1 MLTSNLP
8 KNLILINCLFKLT
21 LTNLMKRKLL
31 LSTLMSLMLFGSAWA
46 QRTITGTVV
55 DAVQGSLPGATVQV
69 KGTNTGTT
77 TDLEGKYSIIVPEGS
92 DVLVFRFVGY
102 ASKEETIGNRT
113 TIDVTLVE
121 DSELTEVVVTA
132 QNISREK
139 ASLAYSQQNLDGA
152 AVSTVKET
160 NFINSL
166 SGKAA
171 GVQVRQNN
179 TMGGSTNIIIRGNS
193 SFTSNQPLFVVDGIP
208 IGNST
213 QNSTNQQNGRRG
225 YDYGN
230 PAADINPEDIASMS
244 ILKGASATAL
254 YGSRGQ
260 NGVILITT
268 KKGNKSKGIG
278 VSLSTGVT
286 IGTIDK
292 STFAKYQD
300 KYGAGYGKYY
310 GPDGDAYFNEIDVNG
325 DGTPDKVVPVQ
336 EDGSYGA
343 AFDPSLNVYTWESFV
358 PESPNF
364 GKTSPWVASK
374 NNPVEFFETQVIYN
388 NSVSLQGG
396 NEQGSFRLSYNNL
409 DQKGIL
415 PNSSMVKN
423 TINFNGTLKLTEKL
437 SSNVMFQYNKQDVIG
452 RYSTGYTDNIMTQFR
467 QWWQVNTDV
476 LAMKDLFDQTGK
488 NYSWNPAD
496 PTINP
501 EIPIFWD
508 NPYWTRYKNYNSDT
522 RDRMITKVG
531 LDYKFTDWLNF
542 SAFATV
548 DGYTEVR
555 EERRAVGS
563 VPAEFGLNSADEP
576 SGYQRTNI
584 ESVEYNYN
592 GILSVNK
599 VLSDD
604 FTVAG
609 LLGFNMRK
617 ERYMNS
623 AQSTSGGIAVADLY
637 ALSNSVNTNP
647 FPDEYLWEKEVYGYF
662 ANANLGYKGFLYL
675 DGNYRIDVSSALPT
689 TNNQYDYYSIGL
701 GFVFS
706 ELLDIEQIS
715 YGKVRASYGTVGNDT
730 RPLRVNN
737 IYTRDNNFQGGVRT
751 SLPGTKNNS
760 NLKPEITAETEI
772 GLEMS
777 MFKRRLNLDLAF
789 YNRETSNQ
797 LLSVQLSRATG
808 YNSTFINAG
817 TIQNKGFELTLGG
830 TAVKVAGFT
839 YSPSINFTLNRNKVL
854 SLIGDTKNYVIAN
867 FQGGV
872 SSNATVGQPL
882 GVLRGTGYDY
892 YDAENGG
899 TEKIVTAAGY
909 YAAKTD
915 QIIGN
920 PNPDWNMGI
929 NNMFSY
935 KGINLNF
942 LIDIQKGGDVF
953 SLDQH
958 YGRGTGLYP
967 ETAANNDKGNPVRD
981 AVADGGGILLPGVTA
996 TGEPNTTYARADDY
1010 NRAFYWGN
1018 QARNPNQINVFD
1030 GSSVR
1035 LRELSISYSLPKAFA
1050 SKIKATNVALSLVG
1064 RNLWIISK
1072 NVPYA
1077 DPESGLGVGTAQGY
1091 LSGSY
1096 PTVKT
1101 YGFKLDVS
1109 F

>member
-1 MLTSNLP
+1 
-8 KNLILINCLFKLT
+8 
-21 LTNLMKRKLL
+21 MKRKLL
-31 LSTLMSLMLFGSAWA
+31 LSALMSLMLVGSAWA
-46 QRTITGTVV
+46 QRTITGTVI
-55 DAVQGSLPGATVQV
+55 DEAQGGLPGATVQV

-77 TDLEGKYSIIVPEGS
+77 TDLEGKYSLTVPEGS
-92 DVLVFRFVGY
+92 DILVFRFVGY
-102 ASKEETIGNRT
+102 ASQEITIGNRT
-113 TIDVTLVE
+113 MIDVTLAE
-121 DSELTEVVVTA
+121 NSELTEVVVTA

-152 AVSTVKET
+152 TVSTVKET

-208 IGNST
+208 IGN
-213 QNSTNQQNGRRG
+213 NTNNTTEQESGRRG

-268 KKGNKSKGIG
+268 KKGKKGKGIG

-286 IGTIDK
+286 IGTIDR
-292 STFAKYQD
+292 STFAEYQD
-300 KYGAGYGKYY
+300 KYGAGYGAYY
-310 GPDGDAYFNEIDVNG
+310 GSTGYFEDIDANG
-325 DGTPDKVVPVQ
+325 DGVDDLVVPTT
-336 EDGSYGA
+336 EDGSYGG
-343 AFDPSLNVYTWESFV
+343 AFDPSLNVYYWDSFV

-364 GKTSPWVASK
+364 GKARPWEAAT
-374 NNPVEFFETQVIYN
+374 NTPAEFFETQVMYN
-388 NSVSLQGG
+388 NTIALQGG
-396 NEQGSFRLSYNNL
+396 NEFGTFRLSYNNL

-415 PNSSMVKN
+415 PNSTLVKN

-437 SSNVMFQYNKQDVIG
+437 SSNVMFQYNKQDVVG
-452 RYSTGYTDNIMTQFR
+452 RYSTGYSDNLMSQFR
-467 QWWQVNTDV
+467 QWWQVNTDI
-476 LAMKDLFDQTGK
+476 LALKDIYDQTGK
-488 NYSWNPAD
+488 NYTWNPAN
-496 PTINP
+496 PFNP
-501 EIPIFWD
+501 ETPIYWD

-542 SAFATV
+542 SAFATI

-563 VPAEFGLNSADEP
+563 IPTEFGVNLADEP

-599 VLSDD
+599 MLSDD
-604 FTVAG
+604 FSLAG
-609 LLGFNMRK
+609 LVGFNLRK
-617 ERYMNS
+617 ESYQYS
-623 AQSTSGGIAVADLY
+623 QQSTSGGIAVPNLY
-637 ALSNSVNTNP
+637 SLSNSINSNP
-647 FPDEYLWEKEVYGYF
+647 FPNEYLREKEVYGYF
-662 ANANLGYKGFLYL
+662 ANANLGYKGYLYL
-675 DGNYRIDVSSALPT
+675 DGNYRVDVSSALPT
-689 TNNQYDYYSIGL
+689 ANNQYDYYSIGL

-706 ELLDIEQIS
+706 ELIDVDQIS
-715 YGKVRASYGTVGNDT
+715 YGKIRASYGTVGNDT
-730 RPLRVNN
+730 RALRVNDV
-737 IYTRDNNFQGGVRT
+737 YLRDNNFQGGVLT
-751 SLPGTKNNS
+751 TLPSTKNNS
-760 NLKPEITAETEI
+760 SLKPEITTETEL

-777 MFKRRLNLDLAF
+777 MFKRRLNIDFAV

-817 TIQNKGFELTLGG
+817 TIQNKGIELTLGG
-830 TAVKVAGFT
+830 TAVKTAGFT

-854 SLIGDTKNYVIAN
+854 SLIGDTENYVVAS

-882 GVLRGTGYDY
+882 GVLRGTGYEY
-892 YDAENGG
+892 FDAENGG
-899 TEKIVTAAGY
+899 TERIVNSSGY
-909 YAAKTD
+909 YVSATD
-915 QIIGN
+915 KIIGN

-935 KGINLNF
+935 KGVKLSF
-942 LIDIQKGGDVF
+942 LVDIQKGGDVF
-953 SLDQH
+953 SLDMH
-958 YGRGTGLYP
+958 YGKGTGLYP

-981 AVADGGGILLPGVTA
+981 DVADGGGILLPGVTE
-996 TGEPNTTYARADDY
+996 TGEPNTTYADASNY
-1010 NRAFYWGN
+1010 GGAFYWGN
-1018 QARNPNQINVFD
+1018 QSRNPNQINVFD

-1035 LRELSISYSLPKAFA
+1035 LRELAISYSLPKTIA
-1050 SKIKATNVALSLVG
+1050 SKIKATNIDFSIVG

-1096 PTVKT
+1096 PTVRT

>member
-1 MLTSNLP
+1 
-8 KNLILINCLFKLT
+8 
-21 LTNLMKRKLL
+21 
-31 LSTLMSLMLFGSAWA
+31 MSLMLVGSAWA
-46 QRTITGTVV
+46 QRTITGTVS
-55 DAVQGSLPGATVQV
+55 DATQGSLPGATVQV

-77 TDLEGKYSIIVPEGS
+77 TDLEGKYSITVPEGS
-92 DVLVFRFVGY
+92 ELLVFRFVGY
-102 ASKEETIGNRT
+102 ATKEETIGNRT
-113 TIDVTLVE
+113 SIDVVLE
-121 DSELTEVVVTA
+121 EASELTEVVVTA

-139 ASLAYSQQNLDGA
+139 ASLAYSQQNLDGTS
-152 AVSTVKET
+152 VSTVKET

-166 SGKAA
+166 SGKAS

-213 QNSTNQQNGRRG
+213 QNAGTQQSGRRG

-230 PAADINPEDIASMS
+230 PAADINPEDIATMS

-268 KKGNKSKGIG
+268 KKGAKGKGIG
-278 VSLSTGVT
+278 VNLSTGVT

-292 STFAKYQD
+292 STFAKYQN
-300 KYGAGYGKYY
+300 KYGAGYGAYY
-310 GPDGDAYFNEIDVNG
+310 GSTGYFEDIDANG
-325 DGTPDKVVPVQ
+325 DGTPDLVVPTT
-336 EDGSYGA
+336 EDASYGG
-343 AFDPSLNVYTWESFV
+343 AFDPSLNVYYWDSFV

-364 GKTSPWVASK
+364 GKARPWQASS
-374 NNPVEFFETQVIYN
+374 NTPVEFFETQVIYN
-388 NSVSLQGG
+388 NSVALQGG
-396 NEQGSFRLSYNNL
+396 NEFGTFRLSYNNL

-415 PNSSMVKN
+415 PNSTLVKN

-437 SSNVMFQYNKQDVIG
+437 SSNVMFQYNKQDVVG
-452 RYSTGYTDNIMTQFR
+452 RYSTGYSDNIMTQFR
-467 QWWQVNTDV
+467 QWWQVNTDI
-476 LAMKDLFDQTGK
+476 LALKDMYNQTGK
-488 NYSWNPAD
+488 NYTWNPATPFD
-496 PTINP
+496 PET
-501 EIPIFWD
+501 PIYWD

-531 LDYKFTDWLNF
+531 VDYKFTDWLNL
-542 SAFATV
+542 STFATI

-563 VPAEFGLNSADEP
+563 VPAEFGINLADEP

-592 GILSVNK
+592 AILSVNK
-599 VLSDD
+599 SLTEDL
-604 FTVAG
+604 TLAG
-609 LLGFNMRK
+609 LVGFNLRK
-617 ERYMNS
+617 ERYQYS
-623 AQSTSGGIAVADLY
+623 AQSTSGGIAVPELY
-637 ALSNSVNTNP
+637 SLSNSVNSNP
-647 FPDEYLWEKEVYGYF
+647 FPSEFLREKEVYGYF

-689 TNNQYDYYSIGL
+689 NNNQYDYYSVGL

-706 ELLDIEQIS
+706 ELIDVEQIS
-715 YGKVRASYGTVGNDT
+715 YGKIRASYGTVGNDT
-730 RPLRVNN
+730 RALRVNDVY
-737 IYTRDNNFQGGVRT
+737 IRDNNFQGGVLT
-751 SLPGTKNNS
+751 TLPSNKNNS
-760 NLKPEITAETEI
+760 NLKPEITTETEI

-777 MFKRRLNLDLAF
+777 MFKRRLNLDFAV

-817 TIQNKGFELTLGG
+817 TIRNRGIELTLGG
-830 TAVKVAGFT
+830 EAVKMSNGFS
-839 YSPSINFTLNRNKVL
+839 YSPSINFTVNRNKVL
-854 SLIGDTKNYVIAN
+854 SLIGDTKNYVIAS

-872 SSNATVGQPL
+872 SSNATVGEPL
-882 GVLRGTGYDY
+882 GVLRGTGYEYLD
-892 YDAENGG
+892 G
-899 TEKIVTAAGY
+899 EKVVNASGY
-909 YAAKTD
+909 YVSKTD
-915 QIIGN
+915 QIIGD
-920 PNPDWNMGI
+920 PNPDWTMGF

-935 KGINLNF
+935 KGINLSF

-958 YGRGTGLYP
+958 YGKGTGIYP
-967 ETAANNDKGNPVRD
+967 ETAGNNDKGNPVRD
-981 AVADGGGILLPGVTA
+981 PVADGGGILLPGVTA
-996 TGEPNTTYARADDY
+996 DGQPNTKYANANSY
-1010 NRAFYWGN
+1010 AGAFYWGN
-1018 QARNPNQINVFD
+1018 QARNPNAINVFD

-1035 LRELSISYSLPKAFA
+1035 LRELAISYSLPTAIA
-1050 SKIKATNVALSLVG
+1050 NKIKATRVDFSLVG

>member
-1 MLTSNLP
+1 MLNSNLP

-21 LTNLMKRKLL
+21 FTNLMKRKLL
-31 LSTLMSLMLFGSAWA
+31 LSALMSLMLFGSAWA
-46 QRTITGTVV
+46 QRTITGTVI

-92 DVLVFRFVGY
+92 DILVFRFVGY

-139 ASLAYSQQNLDGA
+139 ASLAYSQQNLDGTT
-152 AVSTVKET
+152 VSTVKET

-213 QNSTNQQNGRRG
+213 QNSTNQQAGRRG

-230 PAADINPEDIASMS
+230 PASDINPEDIATMS

-268 KKGNKSKGIG
+268 KKGSKSKGIG

-286 IGTIDK
+286 IGKIDK
-292 STFAKYQD
+292 TTFAKYQD
-300 KYGAGYGKYY
+300 KYGAGYGLSY
-310 GPDGDAYFNEIDVNG
+310 GPDEDGPFNEYDVNG
-325 DGTPDKVVPVQ
+325 DGIADKVVPTT
-336 EDGSYGA
+336 EDASYGG
-343 AFDPSLNVYTWESFV
+343 AFDPSVNVYQWDSFV

-364 GKTSPWVASK
+364 GKATPWVAAK
-374 NNPVEFFETQVIYN
+374 NGPVEFFETQVIYN

-396 NEQGSFRLSYNNL
+396 NDQGSFRLSYNNM

-423 TINFNGTLKLTEKL
+423 TINFNGTLKLTERL

-452 RYSTGYTDNIMTQFR
+452 RYSTGYSDNIMSNFR
-467 QWWQVNTDV
+467 QWWQVNVDV
-476 LAMKDLFDQTGK
+476 LALKDIYDKTGK
-488 NYSWNPAD
+488 NYTWNAAD
-496 PTINP
+496 PLSDATAP
-501 EIPIFWD
+501 AYWD

-522 RDRMITKVG
+522 RNRTLTKVG
-531 LDYKFTDWLNF
+531 LDYKITDAINF
-542 SAFATV
+542 SAFATI
-548 DGYTEVR
+548 DGYTEIR

-563 VPAEFGLNSADEP
+563 IAAEFGLNSADEP

-584 ESVEYNYN
+584 SSTEYNYN
-592 GILSVNK
+592 SILSINK
-599 VLSDD
+599 ALSDD
-604 FTVAG
+604 FTLAG

-623 AQSTSGGIAVADLY
+623 AQSTSGGIAVAELY
-637 ALSNSVNTNP
+637 SLGNSVNPNP

-689 TNNQYDYYSIGL
+689 TNNQYNYYSVGV

-715 YGKVRASYGTVGNDT
+715 YGKIRASYGTVGNDT

-737 IYTRDNNFQGGVRT
+737 VYNRDNNFQGGVRT
-751 SLPGTKNNS
+751 SLPDTKNNS

-817 TIQNKGFELTLGG
+817 TIQNKGIELTIGG
-830 TAVKVAGFT
+830 DAVKMANGFK

-854 SLIGDTKNYVIAN
+854 SLIGETQNYVIGS

-872 SSNATVGQPL
+872 TSNATVGQPL
-882 GVLRGTGYDY
+882 GVLKGSTFTYLEGD
-892 YDAENGG
+892 NGNG
-899 TEKIVTAAGY
+899 PKVVTSAGY
-909 YAAKTD
+909 YAANNN

-935 KGINLNF
+935 KSFNLSF

-953 SLDQH
+953 SLDQY

-967 ETAANNDKGNPVRD
+967 ETAGNNDKGNPVRSP
-981 AVADGGGILLPGVTA
+981 VSEGGGVLLPGVTA
-996 TGEPNTTYARADDY
+996 NGEPNTTYASGDY
-1010 NRAFYWGN
+1010 NGAFAWTK
-1018 QARNPNQINVFD
+1018 ATRNPTALSVYD

-1035 LRELSISYSLPKAFA
+1035 LRELALSYSLPKAFA
-1050 SKIKATNVALSLVG
+1050 SKIKATNVSLSLVG

>member
-1 MLTSNLP
+1 
-8 KNLILINCLFKLT
+8 
-21 LTNLMKRKLL
+21 MKRKLL
-31 LSTLMSLMLFGSAWA
+31 LSALMSLMLVGSAWA
-46 QRTITGTVV
+46 QRTITGTVI
-55 DAVQGSLPGATVQV
+55 DATQGSLPGATVQV

-77 TDLEGKYSIIVPEGS
+77 TDLEGKYSIVVPEGN

-102 ASKEETIGNRT
+102 ASQEVEIGNRT
-113 TIDVTLVE
+113 TIDITLAE
-121 DSELTEVVVTA
+121 ASELTEVVVTA

-208 IGNST
+208 IGNNANNT
-213 QNSTNQQNGRRG
+213 AQQESGRRG
-225 YDYGN
+225 YDFGN

-268 KKGNKSKGIG
+268 KKGNKGKGIG
-278 VSLSTGVT
+278 VSISTGIT

-292 STFAKYQD
+292 STFAEYQD
-300 KYGAGYGKYY
+300 KYGAGYGAYY
-310 GPDGDAYFNEIDVNG
+310 GSTGYFEDIDVDGDGVN
-325 DGTPDKVVPVQ
+325 DLVVPTG
-336 EDGSYGA
+336 EDGSYGG
-343 AFDPSLNVYTWESFV
+343 AFDPNLNVYQWDSFV

-364 GKTSPWVASK
+364 GQARPWQAGE
-374 NNPVEFFETQVIYN
+374 NTPVEFFETQVIYN
-388 NSVSLQGG
+388 NSVALQGG
-396 NEQGSFRLSYNNL
+396 NENGTYRLSYNNL

-415 PNSSMVKN
+415 PNSSLVKN

-437 SSNVMFQYNKQDVIG
+437 SSNVMFQYNKQDVVG
-452 RYSTGYTDNIMTQFR
+452 RYSTGYTDNIMSNFR
-467 QWWQVNTDV
+467 QWWQTNVDV
-476 LAMKDLFDQTGK
+476 LALKDIYDQTGK
-488 NYSWNPAD
+488 NYTWNGASPLD
-496 PTINP
+496 PQTP
-501 EIPIFWD
+501 LYTD
-508 NPYWTRYKNYNSDT
+508 NAYWTRHKNYSSDT
-522 RDRMITKVG
+522 RDRIISKVG
-531 LDYKFTDWLNF
+531 VDYKFTDWLNL
-542 SAFATV
+542 STFATI
-548 DGYTEVR
+548 DNYTEIR

-563 VPAEFGLNSADEP
+563 VAAEFGVNLADEP

-584 ESVEYNYN
+584 ESSEYNYN
-592 GILSVNK
+592 AILSVNK
-599 VLSDD
+599 MLSDD
-604 FTVAG
+604 FSLAG
-609 LLGFNMRK
+609 LVGFNLRS
-617 ERYMNS
+617 ERYQYS
-623 AQSTSGGIAVADLY
+623 QQSTSGGIAVPELY
-637 ALSNSVNTNP
+637 SLSNSVNSNP
-647 FPDEYLWEKEVYGYF
+647 FPNEYLREKEVYGYF
-662 ANANLGYKGFLYL
+662 ANANLGYKGYLYL

-689 TNNQYDYYSIGL
+689 ANNQYDYYSVGL

-706 ELLDIEQIS
+706 ELLDIDQIS
-715 YGKVRASYGTVGNDT
+715 YGKIRASYGTVGNDT
-730 RPLRVNN
+730 RALRVNDVY
-737 IYTRDNNFQGGVRT
+737 IRDNNFQGGVLT
-751 SLPGTKNNS
+751 TLPSTKNNS
-760 NLKPEITAETEI
+760 NLKPEITAETEL

-777 MFKRRLNLDLAF
+777 MFKRRLNVDFAV

-817 TIQNKGFELTLGG
+817 TIQNRGIELTLGG
-830 TAVKVAGFT
+830 TAVKTAGFT
-839 YSPSINFTLNRNKVL
+839 YSPSINFTLNRNEVL
-854 SLIGDTKNYVIAN
+854 SLIGDTENYVIAN
-867 FQGGV
+867 FQAT

-882 GVLRGTGYDY
+882 GVMRGTGY
-892 YDAENGG
+892 EFLNGERVI
-899 TEKIVTAAGY
+899 TDAGY
-909 YAAKTD
+909 YKAVPD

-935 KGINLNF
+935 KGINLSF
-942 LIDIQKGGDVF
+942 LIDIQQGGDVF
-953 SLDQH
+953 SLDMH

-981 AVADGGGILLPGVTA
+981 DVADGGGILLPGVTSD
-996 TGEPNTTYARADDY
+996 GQPNTTYARANNY
-1010 NRAFYWGN
+1010 GGAFYWGN
-1018 QARNPNQINVFD
+1018 QSRNPESITVYD
-1030 GSSVR
+1030 ASSVR
-1035 LRELSISYSLPKAFA
+1035 LRELAISYSLPKTIA
-1050 SKIKATNVALSLVG
+1050 SKIKATSVDFSIVG

>member
-1 MLTSNLP
+1 
-8 KNLILINCLFKLT
+8 
-21 LTNLMKRKLL
+21 MKRKLL
-31 LSTLMSLMLFGSAWA
+31 LSALMSLMLVGSAWA
-46 QRTITGTVV
+46 QRTITGTVS
-55 DAVQGSLPGATVQV
+55 DAAQGGLLGATVQV

-77 TDLEGKYSIIVPEGS
+77 TDLEGRYSLVVPEGS
-92 DVLVFRFVGY
+92 DILVIRFVGY
-102 ASKEETIGNRT
+102 TTKEETIGSRT
-113 TIDVTLVE
+113 TIDVVLAE
-121 DSELTEVVVTA
+121 ASELTEVIVTA

-152 AVSTVKET
+152 SVSTVKET

-268 KKGNKSKGIG
+268 KKGSKGKGIG

-292 STFAKYQD
+292 STFAKYQN

-310 GPDGDAYFNEIDVNG
+310 GDDGESYFNDADVNG
-325 DGTPDKVVPVQ
+325 DGVSDLVVPTT
-336 EDGSYGA
+336 EDGSYGG
-343 AFDPSLNVYTWESFV
+343 AFDPNLNVYYWDSFV

-364 GKTSPWVASK
+364 EKSRPWVAATHG
-374 NNPVEFFETQVIYN
+374 PADFFETQVIYN
-388 NSVSLQGG
+388 NTIALQGG
-396 NEQGSFRLSYNNL
+396 NEFGTFRLSYNNL
-409 DQKGIL
+409 DQKGIM
-415 PNSSMVKN
+415 PNSTLVKN
-423 TINFNGTLKLTEKL
+423 TINFNGTLNLTEKL
-437 SSNVMFQYNKQDVIG
+437 SSNVMFQYNKQDVVG
-452 RYSTGYTDNIMTQFR
+452 RYSTGYSDNIMTQFR
-467 QWWQVNTDV
+467 QWWQVNTDI
-476 LAMKDLFDQTGK
+476 LALKDIYDQTGK

-496 PTINP
+496 PTTAP
-501 EIPIFWD
+501 ETPIYWD

-531 LDYKFTDWLNF
+531 IDYKIKDWLNF
-542 SAFATV
+542 SAFATI

-563 VPAEFGLNSADEP
+563 VPAEFGLNSVDEP

-584 ESVEYNYN
+584 ESTEYNYN
-592 GILSVNK
+592 GILSINK
-599 VLSDD
+599 SLSDD
-604 FTVAG
+604 FTLAG
-609 LLGFNMRK
+609 LLGFNLRK
-617 ERYMNS
+617 ERYLNS

-637 ALSNSVNTNP
+637 SLSNSVNANP
-647 FPDEYLWEKEVYGYF
+647 FPSEYLWEKEVYGYF

-675 DGNYRIDVSSALPT
+675 DGNYRVDVSSALPT
-689 TNNQYDYYSIGL
+689 NNNQYDYYSIGL

-706 ELLDIEQIS
+706 ELLNIDQIS
-715 YGKVRASYGTVGNDT
+715 YGKIRASYGTVGNDT
-730 RPLRVNN
+730 RALRVND

-751 SLPGTKNNS
+751 TLPSTKNNS
-760 NLKPEITAETEI
+760 NLKPEITAETEL

-777 MFKRRLNLDLAF
+777 MFKRRLNVDFAV

-817 TIQNKGFELTLGG
+817 TIQNKGIELTLGG
-830 TAVKVAGFT
+830 DAVKMANGFK

-882 GVLRGTGYDY
+882 GVLRGTGFEY

-899 TEKIVTAAGY
+899 TQKIVNASGY
-909 YAAKTD
+909 YVSKTD

-935 KGINLNF
+935 KGINLSF

-967 ETAANNDKGNPVRD
+967 ETAGNNDKGNPVRD

-996 TGEPNTTYARADDY
+996 NGEPNTTYARADSY
-1010 NRAFYWGN
+1010 AGAFYWGN
-1018 QARNPNQINVFD
+1018 QTRNPNAINVFD

-1035 LRELSISYSLPKAFA
+1035 LRELAISYSLPKTIA
-1050 SKIKATNVALSLVG
+1050 SKIKATRVDFSIVG

>member
-1 MLTSNLP
+1 ML
-8 KNLILINCLFKLT
+8 I
-21 LTNLMKRKLL
+21 
-31 LSTLMSLMLFGSAWA
+31 GSAWA
-46 QRTITGTVV
+46 QRTITGTVI
-55 DAVQGSLPGATVQV
+55 DATQGSLPGATVQV

-77 TDLEGKYSIIVPEGS
+77 TDLEGKYSITVPEGS
-92 DVLVFRFVGY
+92 ETLIFRFVGY
-102 ASKEETIGNRT
+102 TSQEVAIGNRT
-113 TIDVTLVE
+113 SIDVTLAE
-121 DSELTEVVVTA
+121 ASELTEVVVTA

-208 IGNST
+208 IGNNTNNSAT
-213 QNSTNQQNGRRG
+213 QENGGRG

-230 PAADINPEDIASMS
+230 PAADINPEDIATMS

-268 KKGNKSKGIG
+268 KKGNKTKGIG

-286 IGTIDK
+286 VGTIDR

-300 KYGAGYGKYY
+300 KYGAGYGAYY
-310 GPDGDAYFNEIDVNG
+310 GSTGYFEDIDANG
-325 DGTPDKVVPVQ
+325 DGVDDLVVPTT
-336 EDGSYGA
+336 EDGSYGG
-343 AFDPSLNVYTWESFV
+343 AFDPSLNVYHWDSFV

-364 GKTSPWVASK
+364 GKSRPWVAAS
-374 NNPVEFFETQVIYN
+374 NGPAEFFETQSIYN
-388 NSVSLQGG
+388 NTVSLQGG
-396 NEQGSFRLSYNNL
+396 NEFGTFRLSYNNL

-415 PNSSMVKN
+415 PNSTLVKN

-437 SSNVMFQYNKQDVIG
+437 SSNVMFQYNKQDVVG
-452 RYSTGYTDNIMTQFR
+452 RYSTGYSDNIMSNFR
-467 QWWQVNTDV
+467 QWWQVNVDV
-476 LAMKDLFDQTGK
+476 LALKDIYDQTGK
-488 NYSWNPAD
+488 NYTWNAAD
-496 PTINP
+496 PTDP
-501 EIPIFWD
+501 ETPIYWD

-531 LDYKFTDWLNF
+531 LDYKFTDWLNL
-542 SAFATV
+542 STFATI

-563 VPAEFGLNSADEP
+563 IATGFGVTGASEA
-576 SGYQRTNI
+576 SGYQRSNI

-592 GILSVNK
+592 AILSVNK
-599 VLSDD
+599 MLSDD
-604 FTVAG
+604 FSLAG
-609 LLGFNMRK
+609 LVGFNLRK
-617 ERYMNS
+617 ERYQYS
-623 AQSTSGGIAVADLY
+623 QQSTSGGIAVPELY
-637 ALSNSVNTNP
+637 SLSNSVNPNP
-647 FPDEYLWEKEVYGYF
+647 FPFEYLYEKEVYGYF
-662 ANANLGYKGFLYL
+662 ANANLGYKGYLYL
-675 DGNYRIDVSSALPT
+675 DGNYRMDVSSALPT
-689 TNNQYDYYSIGL
+689 ANNQYDYYSVGV

-706 ELLDIEQIS
+706 ELIGVDQIS
-715 YGKVRASYGTVGNDT
+715 YGKIRASYGTVGNDT
-730 RPLRVNN
+730 RALRVNN
-737 IYTRDNNFQGGVRT
+737 VYLRDNNFQGGVLT
-751 SLPGTKNNS
+751 TLPSTKNNS
-760 NLKPEITAETEI
+760 NLKPEITAETEV

-777 MFKRRLNLDLAF
+777 MFKRRLNLDFAV

-817 TIQNKGFELTLGG
+817 TIRNRGIELTVGG
-830 TAVKVAGFT
+830 DAVKMSNGFT

-854 SLIGDTKNYVIAN
+854 SLIGDTENYVIAN
-867 FQGGV
+867 YQAT

-882 GVLRGTGYDY
+882 GVMRGTGYEY
-892 YDAENGG
+892 LNG
-899 TEKIVTAAGY
+899 EKVVTAAGY
-909 YAAKTD
+909 YKAVPD
-915 QIIGN
+915 QIIGD

-935 KGINLNF
+935 KGVKLNF

-953 SLDQH
+953 SLDMH

-967 ETAANNDKGNPVRD
+967 ETAGNNDKGNPVRD
-981 AVADGGGILLPGVTA
+981 AVADGGGILFPGVTSD
-996 TGEPNTTYARADDY
+996 GQPNTTYARANNY
-1010 NRAFYWGN
+1010 GGAFYWGN
-1018 QARNPNQINVFD
+1018 QSRNPESITVYD
-1030 GSSVR
+1030 ASSVR
-1035 LRELSISYSLPKAFA
+1035 LRELALSYTLPKTIA
-1050 SKIKATNVALSLVG
+1050 SKIKATNIDFSIVG

-1077 DPESGLGVGTAQGY
+1077 DPESGLGAGTAQGY

>member
-1 MLTSNLP
+1 ML
-8 KNLILINCLFKLT
+8 I
-21 LTNLMKRKLL
+21 
-31 LSTLMSLMLFGSAWA
+31 GSAWA
-46 QRTITGTVV
+46 QRTITGTVI
-55 DAVQGSLPGATVQV
+55 DATQGSLPGATVQV

-77 TDLEGKYSIIVPEGS
+77 TDLEGKYSIVVPEGS
-92 DVLVFRFVGY
+92 ETLVFRFVGY
-102 ASKEETIGNRT
+102 TTKEEAIGNRT
-113 TIDVTLVE
+113 SIDVTLE
-121 DSELTEVVVTA
+121 EASELTEVIVTA

-139 ASLAYSQQNLDGA
+139 ASLAYSQQNLGGE

-208 IGNST
+208 IGNNT
-213 QNSTNQQNGRRG
+213 NNSTNQEAGRGG

-268 KKGNKSKGIG
+268 KKGNKGKGIG

-286 IGTIDK
+286 IGTVDK
-292 STFAKYQD
+292 STFAEYQD
-300 KYGAGYGKYY
+300 KYGAGYGAYY
-310 GPDGDAYFNEIDVNG
+310 GSTGYFEDIDVNG
-325 DGTPDKVVPVQ
+325 DGTDDLVVPTT
-336 EDGSYGA
+336 EDGSYGG
-343 AFDPSLNVYTWESFV
+343 AFDPNLNVYYWDSFV

-364 GKTSPWVASK
+364 GKARPWQAAS
-374 NNPVEFFETQVIYN
+374 NSPVEFFETQVMYN
-388 NSVSLQGG
+388 NTVALQGG
-396 NEQGSFRLSYNNL
+396 NEFGTFRLSYNNL

-415 PNSSMVKN
+415 PNSTLTKN

-437 SSNVMFQYNKQDVIG
+437 SSNVMFQYNKQDVVG
-452 RYSTGYTDNIMTQFR
+452 RYSTGYSDNIMSQFR

-476 LAMKDLFDQTGK
+476 LALKDIYDQTGK
-488 NYSWNPAD
+488 NYTWNAANPRD
-496 PTINP
+496 PET
-501 EIPIFWD
+501 PIYWD

-531 LDYKFTDWLNF
+531 VDYKFNDWLNL
-542 SAFATV
+542 STFATI

-563 VPAEFGLNSADEP
+563 IATDFGVNNVSEP

-584 ESVEYNYN
+584 EQVEYNYN
-592 GILSVNK
+592 AILSVNK

-604 FTVAG
+604 FTLAG
-609 LLGFNMRK
+609 LVGFNLRK
-617 ERYMNS
+617 ERYQYS
-623 AQSTSGGIAVADLY
+623 QQSTSGGIAVPELY
-637 ALSNSVNTNP
+637 SLSNSINSNP
-647 FPDEYLWEKEVYGYF
+647 FPFEYLREKEVYGYF
-662 ANANLGYKGFLYL
+662 ANANLGYKGYLYL
-675 DGNYRIDVSSALPT
+675 DGNYRMDVSSALPT

-706 ELLDIEQIS
+706 ELIDIDQIS

-730 RPLRVNN
+730 RALRVNDV
-737 IYTRDNNFQGGVRT
+737 YLRDNNFQGGVLT
-751 SLPGTKNNS
+751 TLPSTKNNS
-760 NLKPEITAETEI
+760 NLKPEITTETEL

-777 MFKRRLNLDLAF
+777 MFKRRLNLDFAV

-817 TIQNKGFELTLGG
+817 TIQNKGIELTLGG
-830 TAVKVAGFT
+830 TAVKKAGFT
-839 YSPSINFTLNRNKVL
+839 YNPSINFTLNRNKVL
-854 SLIGDTKNYVIAN
+854 SLIGDTENYVIGS

-882 GVLRGTGYDY
+882 GVLRGTGYTY
-892 YDAENGG
+892 FDAENGG
-899 TEKIVTAAGY
+899 TEKVVNSSGY
-909 YAAKTD
+909 YVASTD

-935 KGINLNF
+935 KGVNLSF

-953 SLDQH
+953 SLDMH
-958 YGRGTGLYP
+958 YGKGTGLYP

-981 AVADGGGILLPGVTA
+981 DVADGGGILLPGVTA
-996 TGEPNTTYARADDY
+996 NGEPNTTYADASFY
-1010 NRAFYWGN
+1010 GGAFYWGN

-1035 LRELSISYSLPKAFA
+1035 LRELALSYTLPQTIA
-1050 SKIKATNVALSLVG
+1050 SKIKAQKVDFSIVG

-1096 PTVKT
+1096 PTVRT